1 MRPRG
6 KKAEFL
12 YELDKGGPTYTKKI
26 LNLKPNPNPDK
37 SEKTKKK
44 RDKKP
49 PSPPKPKTLKI
60 MGSRHSQV
68 QPLRC
73 Y

>member
-1 MRPRG
+1 MRPKG

-12 YELDKGGPTYTKKI
+12 YEYNKGGPTYTKKI

-49 PSPPKPKTLKI
+49 PSPPPK
-60 MGSRHSQV
+60 SPS
-68 QPLRC
+68 P
-73 Y
+73 